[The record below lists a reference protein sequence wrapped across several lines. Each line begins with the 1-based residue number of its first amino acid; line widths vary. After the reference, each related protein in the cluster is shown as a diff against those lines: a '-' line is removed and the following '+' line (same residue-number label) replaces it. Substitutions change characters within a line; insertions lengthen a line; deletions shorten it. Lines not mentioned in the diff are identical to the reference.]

1 MSWLPVVVGA
11 AKNRVV
17 ALKTDR
23 SIRFSLS
30 RIFFAS
36 SSSLVPNFEI
46 RIEYESKAKIRD
58 STIAEIITRAI
69 SAILSFAFYPI
80 TLLHALLFVY

>member
-36 SSSLVPNFEI
+36 SSSLVPNFGNTN
-46 RIEYESKAKIRD
+46 RKQRYA
-58 STIAEIITRAI
+58 IAR
-69 SAILSFAFYPI
+69 
-80 TLLHALLFVY
+80 